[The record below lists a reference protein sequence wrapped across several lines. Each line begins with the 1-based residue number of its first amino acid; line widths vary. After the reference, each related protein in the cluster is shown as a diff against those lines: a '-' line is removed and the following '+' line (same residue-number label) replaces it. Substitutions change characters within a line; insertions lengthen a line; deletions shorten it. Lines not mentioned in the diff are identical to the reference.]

1 VPTPDIDSLGNHCV
15 LARESCT
22 GDATWEP
29 LEQFKEDFLRF
40 LGSRTSC
47 FARRE
52 GGEVFWTPS
61 GNGTLEGRRPQQLL
75 SPLGANKSALAKL
88 LVVS

>member
-1 VPTPDIDSLGNHCV
+1 MCGVPTPDIDSLGNHCA

-52 GGEVFWTPS
+52 GGRSVVDSFGKWYT
-61 GNGTLEGRRPQQLL
+61 RRKKATTATKPIRC
-75 SPLGANKSALAKL
+75 
-88 LVVS
+88 